1 MLQESVTI
9 GRDHASVADIPAV
22 WRIWRTEKSQQKINP
37 LAGESTILRIVNAMA
52 SDREGLPSEKEKR
65 IQGDASRS
73 SICWYYRHN
82 TGNQK
87 LTAFTA
93 EFPFYVLSPFAA
105 AIYPF
110 MAEL

>member
-65 IQGDASRS
+65 IQGMPPALPSAG
-73 SICWYYRHN
+73 IIVIIQEIKN
-82 TGNQK
+82 
-87 LTAFTA
+87 
-93 EFPFYVLSPFAA
+93 
-105 AIYPF
+105 
-110 MAEL
+110 